1 MKEIACEEVLMAKMA
16 EADGEAAELSPEDLE
31 QHLSACKTCRAEVAR
46 MQELHSILQRS
57 SRADVAADLWPAV
70 NERLAQPD
78 MRISWQPF
86 VVAIVLLLAYK
97 LLEMVPEKDP
107 GMLIKVAPL
116 VIFGAL
122 MIFLKE
128 NPFKIN
134 SDLVLEE

>member
-16 EADGEAAELSPEDLE
+16 EADGETAELSPEDLE
-31 QHLSACKTCRAEVAR
+31 LHLTACESCRTEVAR

-57 SRADVAADLWPAV
+57 SRADASVDLWPAV
-70 NERLAQPD
+70 NERLAQPG
-78 MRISWQPF
+78 MRISWMPF
-86 VVAIVLLLAYK
+86 IVAVVLLLGYK
-97 LLEMVPEKDP
+97 LLEMVPEEDP

-122 MIFLKE
+122 MLFLKE

-134 SDLVLEE
+134 SELVLEK